1 MGPWLITFLRLR
13 RRINNSVAAPR
24 HRIHHS
30 PASWWAC
37 GRPVP
42 RSVGGIWYGTP
53 GLHNVVHSGGSG
65 GSTVRPQRAICHRGL
80 LCCLYLLLLS
90 AYSKSVCSAAALHQQ
105 TASSCQSQSL
115 DFLATSLLL
124 PQSRCQRTPSIFSIY
139 IEGSKLE
146 TRYGWGWR
154 SPYILKGQI
163 LYPTLW
169 GKFEVKCSIGKLL
182 SAQFP
187 RSALEML
194 SFSNKSSLPKEGG

>member
-115 DFLATSLLL
+115 KVSTFL
-124 PQSRCQRTPSIFSIY
+124 QRHCCCLSQGVKGPRPSFLS
-139 IEGSKLE
+139 
-146 TRYGWGWR
+146 
-154 SPYILKGQI
+154 
-163 LYPTLW
+163 TLRAANW
-169 GKFEVKCSIGKLL
+169 KQDMAGV
-182 SAQFP
+182 
-187 RSALEML
+187 
-194 SFSNKSSLPKEGG
+194 GGVPIS